1 VVRPAQRIIAVV
13 STVRLF
19 VYGSLMRGERHHA
32 ELKEAP
38 FLGRAQTAPGYALE
52 TVGEYLALVERP
64 ASATAVSGEL
74 YQVQSGLL
82 QELDEFE
89 GQDYSRGRVVLSA
102 PALGLETPAP
112 ALALETPE
120 SSYALAYFKR
130 TR

>member
-1 VVRPAQRIIAVV
+1 MRRAERIIALVT
-13 STVRLF
+13 TVRLF

-32 ELKEAP
+32 ELKGAP

-74 YQVQSGLL
+74 YQVEGRLL

-102 PALGLETPAP
+102 PALAV
-112 ALALETPE
+112 ETPE
-120 SSYALAYFKR
+120 SSYALAYFRR